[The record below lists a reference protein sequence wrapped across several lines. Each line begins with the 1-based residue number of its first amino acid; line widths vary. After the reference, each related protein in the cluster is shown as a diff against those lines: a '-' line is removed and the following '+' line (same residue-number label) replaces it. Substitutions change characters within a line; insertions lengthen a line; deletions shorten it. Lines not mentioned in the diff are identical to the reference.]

1 MILHALPNLHMP
13 GNKVAGAGM
22 TKHAAAVHAQ
32 IVQRVRHPMF
42 AQIGG
47 GGADDEL
54 QGKQAAC
61 DQPVLR
67 REPDPKAHID
77 SLLYPVA
84 DTVIE
89 LHIRLDLGVEP
100 AVLVQHWADDH
111 LRDRAWPHDPQWAGE
126 CFPGLPRGRQGL
138 LQAEQGGLG
147 CLQKTLALFG
157 QRHAAGGAMEQPHP
171 EIGLQ
176 LPQCLAGGLRGD
188 LLGLGCLAEAAQF
201 HRAHEGGD
209 GSQFA
214 DHGLSRRFTSF
225 SCN

>member
-1 MILHALPNLHMP
+1 MVEQQGNQATSPDVRRRRRPGDLAYYFTRQHGAQLHRLVIGRYRRTNEMILHALTKPYMP

-126 CFPGLPRGRQGL
+126 CFSGLPRG
-138 LQAEQGGLG
+138 
-147 CLQKTLALFG
+147 
-157 QRHAAGGAMEQPHP
+157 
-171 EIGLQ
+171 
-176 LPQCLAGGLRGD
+176 
-188 LLGLGCLAEAAQF
+188 
-201 HRAHEGGD
+201 
-209 GSQFA
+209 
-214 DHGLSRRFTSF
+214 
-225 SCN
+225 